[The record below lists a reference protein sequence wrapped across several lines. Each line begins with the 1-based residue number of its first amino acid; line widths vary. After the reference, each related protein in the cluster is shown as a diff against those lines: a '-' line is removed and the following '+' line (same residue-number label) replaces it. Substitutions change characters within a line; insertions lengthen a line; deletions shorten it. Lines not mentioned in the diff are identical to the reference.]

1 MKLSSISKYLS
12 MGLLIPLVGC
22 GGDENASGN
31 PAPPPPANA
40 TTMSSISDF
49 ITTAE
54 VGEAK
59 RIPVYQ
65 HILPQDGQLLS
76 IESVRTLSSASRS
89 EHCATPEINGLE
101 LVYTPDTQGVC
112 SYEYTVTDGDN
123 TTTGRVIS
131 SVSKVSN
138 SKLPDID
145 KNATVGTEAT
155 YPITNT
161 ENDLLEVVTVLG
173 SGSAYAQENN
183 IIFDASGPG
192 LQRII
197 YTLTNETSGDVKMGV
212 INVTASESGAAN
224 TPPTTPDVVGTAGPN
239 QEITLS
245 PNITDADGDTVQ
257 LISVMSPQGGVVK
270 SLVQDGPINDAYFTN
285 KNFTFQGVAAGLYTV
300 YYTAHDHNGGYNTGR
315 ANITVTGAMDS
326 IVARDASF
334 YRDVT
339 SLAYDFTVDLRSY
352 VTSSNPDNVTYLGAE
367 YASDSADKTP
377 ANLVMS
383 SNNKILTYKVPANQ
397 SGVVK
402 IKYTVRD
409 NNNQTSGTIFI
420 SFGEALPT
428 ITTLGTTPRVD
439 IGEEVTPTSTCGNG
453 CVQSKTKYEWVFNG
467 RPLSSENDI
476 TVPEGY
482 SGESL
487 TLIATPYNAAGQR
500 GVSKSVTYNYPF
512 RAATVSVNKEKAKIG
527 ESITMTVNAT
537 YLGQP
542 DASTPI
548 KVTPVSA
555 TNRQN
560 QSETP
565 TAKVNGSD
573 TATVNTNAAG
583 NATFTLT
590 DPNGKG

>member
-183 IIFDASGPG
+183 I
-192 LQRII
+192 
-197 YTLTNETSGDVKMGV
+197 
-212 INVTASESGAAN
+212 
-224 TPPTTPDVVGTAGPN
+224 
-239 QEITLS
+239 
-245 PNITDADGDTVQ
+245 
-257 LISVMSPQGGVVK
+257 
-270 SLVQDGPINDAYFTN
+270 
-285 KNFTFQGVAAGLYTV
+285 
-300 YYTAHDHNGGYNTGR
+300 
-315 ANITVTGAMDS
+315 
-326 IVARDASF
+326 
-334 YRDVT
+334 
-339 SLAYDFTVDLRSY
+339 
-352 VTSSNPDNVTYLGAE
+352 
-367 YASDSADKTP
+367 
-377 ANLVMS
+377 
-383 SNNKILTYKVPANQ
+383 
-397 SGVVK
+397 
-402 IKYTVRD
+402 
-409 NNNQTSGTIFI
+409 
-420 SFGEALPT
+420 
-428 ITTLGTTPRVD
+428 
-439 IGEEVTPTSTCGNG
+439 
-453 CVQSKTKYEWVFNG
+453 
-467 RPLSSENDI
+467 
-476 TVPEGY
+476 
-482 SGESL
+482 
-487 TLIATPYNAAGQR
+487 
-500 GVSKSVTYNYPF
+500 
-512 RAATVSVNKEKAKIG
+512 
-527 ESITMTVNAT
+527 
-537 YLGQP
+537 
-542 DASTPI
+542 
-548 KVTPVSA
+548 
-555 TNRQN
+555 
-560 QSETP
+560 
-565 TAKVNGSD
+565 
-573 TATVNTNAAG
+573 
-583 NATFTLT
+583 
-590 DPNGKG
+590 